1 VLRYITVNKAS
12 IHQFRVY
19 YSKYSRKY

>member
-1 VLRYITVNKAS
+1 MPVNKAS

-19 YSKYSRKY
+19 NSKYSRKC